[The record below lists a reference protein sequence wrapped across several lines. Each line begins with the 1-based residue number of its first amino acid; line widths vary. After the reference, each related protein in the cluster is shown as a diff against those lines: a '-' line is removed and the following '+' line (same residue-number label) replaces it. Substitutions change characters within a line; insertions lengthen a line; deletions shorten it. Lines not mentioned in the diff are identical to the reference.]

1 MLNPM
6 MQFENVAANTAVNQ
20 RNSEVSTHDENIPK
34 VALMAGKRMGLTYS
48 SSILNSQ
55 NRTSS
60 LVAADGRSTTAEFP
74 DAIENGYITNNTSLM
89 SKISKVDGQEPGRV
103 SKKVK
108 RASVNVNEVN
118 RVRREA
124 AARKS
129 VRNSGG
135 DSPVVDFRVIQ
146 AQARELAKKKEAKK
160 ECVSVIQED
169 PARLSK
175 ISDRQ
180 QRSKGLQS
188 MRSGIPTISSSKNTV
203 GTVEIIRT
211 MRGTSEN
218 RRLQREEKWIYTE
231 DVVRSDTDVAPVET
245 KKKQSMIKTMFRKI
259 VPKKIHLSA

>member
-6 MQFENVAANTAVNQ
+6 MEFENVAANTVNQ
-20 RNSEVSTHDENIPK
+20 RNYEVSAHNENVPK
-34 VALMAGKRMGLTYS
+34 VALVAGKKLGLTYS
-48 SSILNSQ
+48 SSILNTQS
-55 NRTSS
+55 RTSC
-60 LVAADGRSTTAEFP
+60 LIGADGRSTTAEFP
-74 DAIENGYITNNTSLM
+74 DVFENGYITNNTSLM

-103 SKKVK
+103 SKTVK

-188 MRSGIPTISSSKNTV
+188 QKSSGIPTIASSKNTV

-218 RRLQREEKWIYTE
+218 RRLQREEKFTE
-231 DVVRSDTDVAPVET
+231 DVVRSDTDVAPVQT

-259 VPKKIHLSA
+259 VPKKSTSA